1 MKKRKV
7 QEGSDDEDK
16 ENKQSFDKDLE

>member
-7 QEGSDDEDK
+7 QEESDDEDK
-16 ENKQSFDKDLE
+16 NKQGFGEDLE